1 MIIRQL
7 SIFIE
12 NRKGTLVDV
21 LQVLKDAHIQIVAST
36 IADTVEY
43 GIYRMICTEP
53 LRAYQAL
60 KDQGIAV
67 NLSEV
72 FAIELDNVPGRA
84 AEAVR
89 IISEAGIA
97 IAYLYSFLIHEK
109 GILIFRTDDVD
120 KTRQV
125 ITDHHLHYIAEEALG
140 EIGEN

>member
-12 NRKGTLVDV
+12 NRKGTLVNV

-97 IAYLYSFLIHEK
+97 IAYLYSFLLNGK
-109 GILIFRTDDVD
+109 GVLIFRTDN
-120 KTRQV
+120 
-125 ITDHHLHYIAEEALG
+125 AEKAKKIIE
-140 EIGEN
+140 ENGLRPIPESELSFLA